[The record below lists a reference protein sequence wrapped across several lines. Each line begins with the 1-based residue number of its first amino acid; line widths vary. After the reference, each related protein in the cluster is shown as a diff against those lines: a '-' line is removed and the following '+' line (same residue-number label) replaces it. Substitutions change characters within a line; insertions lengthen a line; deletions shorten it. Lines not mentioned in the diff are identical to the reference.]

1 MSYGDDWTKR
11 GTKLEFAKIIVAPEI
26 FTVKERLDLPGGKTV
41 MKGAR
46 YFSWT
51 MARDLVMH
59 KKTPAGWRMMTLDEA
74 EAIQAYCN
82 NSQHALL
89 VCGLDG
95 FITPGNIIEYHYSPE
110 REDHLILC
118 KGQQGDYW
126 INGLSNALYPYVME
140 NSGMKLRTNSIYI
153 SYGLPLILV
162 KDL

>member
-1 MSYGDDWTKR
+1 MSYGDDWVKR
-11 GTKLEFAKIIVAPEI
+11 GTKLDFAKIIVAPEA
-26 FTVKERLDLPGGKTV
+26 FTVKEQFCLPSGKTI

-51 MARDLVMH
+51 MARDLIAH
-59 KKTPAGWRMMTLDEA
+59 KKTPAGWRMMTIGEA
-74 EAIQAYCN
+74 EAIQSYCN
-82 NSQHALL
+82 NSRHALL
-89 VCGLDG
+89 VLDLDG
-95 FITPGNIIEYHYSPE
+95 FIIPGDMIKYHYDPK

-126 INGLSNALYPYVME
+126 TDDLRNNLYPYVME
-140 NSGMKLRTNSIYI
+140 NSGIKLRTNSLYI